1 MYRQSAFGALSDGR
15 PAQLFT
21 LDNGLL
27 TLSVTDYGATAVR
40 LTVPDRGGAPTDVLL
55 GYDSA
60 AAYERDDKYLG
71 ATVGRCANRI
81 GGAAF
86 TLGGKRYAL
95 TANDG
100 ANHLHGGRAGFHAKL
115 WTTAALSDSA
125 VAFTLRSPD
134 GDEGYPANLDARVTY
149 SLDGR
154 TLRIAYEVRADGDT
168 LCCLTNHSYF
178 NLSGGREK
186 IYLHRL
192 RLSSSAY
199 LPVGDDCLP
208 LSRDRT
214 AGTRFDFAE
223 SRPIGGDYDNS
234 FDVDGFDGRLR
245 AFAELRRDRHL
256 ARRPHRPPRL
266 PALHGRVPQR
276 RIRAGRRRLSGN
288 AVPAQ
293 RRQHPFRPRPAP
305 ARRRNRAFR
314 YRIRLRHV
322 LTPPFPRF
330 GTQKASCICSL
341 SRSALNCPFAKN
353 MEGRK
358 RHKTI
363 KASSD
368 GTDTKAT
375 KRLVR
380 QEK

>member
-100 ANHLHGGRAGFHAKL
+100 ANQLHGGRAGFHAKL

-154 TLRIAYEVRADGDT
+154 TLRIAYEVRADSDT

-186 IYLHRL
+186 IYRHRL

-199 LPVGDDCLP
+199 LPV
-208 LSRDRT
+208 
-214 AGTRFDFAE
+214 
-223 SRPIGGDYDNS
+223 
-234 FDVDGFDGRLR
+234 
-245 AFAELRRDRHL
+245 
-256 ARRPHRPPRL
+256 
-266 PALHGRVPQR
+266 
-276 RIRAGRRRLSGN
+276 
-288 AVPAQ
+288 
-293 RRQHPFRPRPAP
+293 
-305 ARRRNRAFR
+305 
-314 YRIRLRHV
+314 
-322 LTPPFPRF
+322 
-330 GTQKASCICSL
+330 
-341 SRSALNCPFAKN
+341 
-353 MEGRK
+353 
-358 RHKTI
+358 
-363 KASSD
+363 
-368 GTDTKAT
+368 
-375 KRLVR
+375 
-380 QEK
+380 